1 MDKRELRIDYFI
13 WRGSFPSGYENLCR
27 KAIQASG
34 KAYSVYSEFSVGAA
48 VLLANGE
55 MVSGNNQENVAYP
68 SGICAERTALFY
80 AGATFPG
87 VSVEALAIA
96 ACFEGKLCEKAVS
109 PCGACRQVMSE
120 MIRRYKQDFDVIMV
134 GWKEPVVVKASD
146 LLPFSFAI

>member
-68 SGICAERTALFY
+68 SGI
-80 AGATFPG
+80 
-87 VSVEALAIA
+87 
-96 ACFEGKLCEKAVS
+96 
-109 PCGACRQVMSE
+109 
-120 MIRRYKQDFDVIMV
+120 
-134 GWKEPVVVKASD
+134 
-146 LLPFSFAI
+146 